1 MKLKD
6 LLKEFEGLD
15 PETEILLAFP
25 IDFYR
30 CYLNSTM
37 EVNTICIDMS
47 NNFIG
52 RTCKKVLFLA

>member
-15 PETEILLAFP
+15 SETEILLAYP

-30 CYLNSTM
+30 YYLNSTM
-37 EVNTICIDMS
+37 EVNTICINMS
-47 NNFIG
+47 DNFFN